1 MSETRNVLA
10 AVEKYKEII
19 DFGFD
24 LHTTTTEEWGDYL
37 TVYPDNLPHRK
48 EFVLLNDM
56 LRSRNVKG
64 RAERIVYCGSSS
76 EYPTGS
82 NSSSYASYVTE
93 KIGVP
98 MCTLEHSDFV
108 FDSSLGTSIA
118 ITRAIELY
126 LNHIM
131 LGLDF
136 YNKLG

>member
-1 MSETRNVLA
+1 MLKVTSRV
-10 AVEKYKEII
+10 IC
-19 DFGFD
+19 
-24 LHTTTTEEWGDYL
+24 
-37 TVYPDNLPHRK
+37 PM
-48 EFVLLNDM
+48 DM
-56 LRSRNVKG
+56 FS
-64 RAERIVYCGSSS
+64 I
-76 EYPTGS
+76 
-82 NSSSYASYVTE
+82 VTE